1 MQSRRSAGQRGSDAV
16 EASAT
21 GDSTARVG
29 IILSSFAGGEDHFGG
44 TKFETLP
51 EPRPANA
58 ELSAAQVRD
67 MTLRAIELGT
77 SAQGGLPRLIS
88 RDHDVVILADRDA
101 DPMVVSAVLSVVN
114 GRNPHKVTLVSAMKA
129 PPDGV
134 TVVNPATAESMRMPA
149 PGIFS
154 RRNIEYSVPVAVL
167 HCDRLISVAPLR
179 VAAGRPS
186 LSIDNFRAI
195 AKPVTPA
202 TVGTNDLVAIDAFG
216 FHVAEYA
223 VVGGTMAFV
232 NGKPIRHNVVAA
244 SPSPVAADSI
254 GASLLGLKST
264 AVPLLQMARKRGFG
278 DPDPDVIWMRGNEI
292 DEAKLKPVGI

>member
-1 MQSRRSAGQRGSDAV
+1 
-16 EASAT
+16 
-21 GDSTARVG
+21 
-29 IILSSFAGGEDHFGG
+29 
-44 TKFETLP
+44 
-51 EPRPANA
+51 
-58 ELSAAQVRD
+58 

-77 SAQGGLPRLIS
+77 DNQGGLPRLIN

-101 DPMVVSAVLSVVN
+101 DPMVVSAILSVVN
-114 GRNPHKVTLVSAMKA
+114 GRNPRKVTLVSAMKA

-134 TVVNPATAESMRMPA
+134 TAVNPATAEAMRMPA

-154 RRNIEYSVPVAVL
+154 RRNIEYNVPVAVL

-179 VAAGRPS
+179 IAAGRPS

-195 AKPVTPA
+195 ARPVTPA
-202 TVGTNDLVAIDAFG
+202 TAGTNDLVAIDAFG

-232 NGKPIRHNVVAA
+232 NGKPVRHNVVAA
-244 SPSPVAADSI
+244 SPVPVAADAV
-254 GASLLGLKST
+254 GAALLGLKPT
-264 AVPLLQMARKRGFG
+264 LVPLLQMARKRGFG